1 MADNIPVNAL
11 QTSLEIIET
20 LKEYDGCTLTELS
33 TEIEASRTTVFNHL
47 KTLERE
53 GYVVRTDDSYRVSCR
68 FLEVGAKARDHH
80 DVYNVAREEVD
91 RLAEETGEIS
101 AVLIEEQGRG
111 VFLHREEGLKS
122 VHIDSYVGQRIYLHG
137 AALGKV
143 ILASLPRPQVDR
155 IIDEHGL
162 PAITENTLTER
173 EPLYDELAEV
183 AEQGYALDDQERLN
197 GLRSVAAPIVDQGGA
212 VLGSLSVA
220 GPVSRI
226 QGQQFHE
233 ELPETVKAATN
244 IIELNITYS

>member
-1 MADNIPVNAL
+1 MSNNIPVNAL

-20 LKEYDGCTLTELS
+20 LKEHGGLSLTALS
-33 TEIEASRTTVFNHL
+33 AEIDASRTTVFNHL
-47 KTLERE
+47 KTLEQE
-53 GYVVRTDDSYRVSCR
+53 GYVVRDDNSYRVSCR

-80 DVYNVAREEVD
+80 QVYEVAREEVD

-143 ILASLPRPQVDR
+143 ILASLPRSRVDQ
-155 IIDEHGL
+155 IIDDHGL
-162 PAITENTLTER
+162 PATTENTITEP
-173 EPLYDELAEV
+173 ETLYDELAQV

-197 GLRSVAAPIVDQGGA
+197 GLRSVAAPIIDQDGG

-226 QGQQFHE
+226 QGKQFRE
-233 ELPETVKAATN
+233 ELPEKVKAAVN
-244 IIELNITYS
+244 IIELNITYA